1 MAEGIVPVRKD
12 FINQIKSI
20 ISEARQNAL
29 KAVDFNR
36 VLMYWHIGRTI
47 FEEEQQG

>member
-20 ISEARQNAL
+20 ISEAQQNAY
-29 KAVDFNR
+29 
-36 VLMYWHIGRTI
+36 VLEHWKNPL
-47 FEEEQQG
+47 